1 MQGNS
6 KQPIQPTERAESRL
20 LVAYAFDLARKLG
33 ISKVLVLADL
43 LQDRRTVE
51 SQCKEESI
59 IWVVWGDD
67 IVDTIQRRRGDHRVE
82 IPEAGVGRMD
92 QLKLGLIMA
101 VLLGA
106 VGASESVVCL
116 TGVAGSKRLDSLL
129 IANPSRDFP
138 WFANQK
144 VDTSASLLGSKVFA
158 RVLDIALRFAVEGR
172 EGKPI
177 GTTFVLGEPSQLE
190 KHTRALIL
198 NPFAGHARKA
208 RNVHSAELVES
219 LRELASLDGAF
230 IIDGK
235 GVVEQAAVYLD
246 APLCKKVKVPKG
258 LGARHTAAAAVSS
271 AADAVSIVISE
282 SSGIVTVF
290 ARGAVVLE
298 IGRN

>member
-1 MQGNS
+1 
-6 KQPIQPTERAESRL
+6 
-20 LVAYAFDLARKLG
+20 
-33 ISKVLVLADL
+33 
-43 LQDRRTVE
+43 
-51 SQCKEESI
+51 
-59 IWVVWGDD
+59 
-67 IVDTIQRRRGDHRVE
+67 
-82 IPEAGVGRMD
+82 
-92 QLKLGLIMA
+92 
-101 VLLGA
+101 
-106 VGASESVVCL
+106 
-116 TGVAGSKRLDSLL
+116 
-129 IANPSRDFP
+129 
-138 WFANQK
+138 
-144 VDTSASLLGSKVFA
+144 VFA

-246 APLCKKVKVPKG
+246 APLSKQVKVPKG